1 MRNAIGT
8 AAILCFSATMALAQ
22 TPNQPNPGT
31 PLSPS
36 ATQPG
41 GATQP
46 GSSTQSGAQNLPGS
60 QTGAQVGTEAQAKSK
75 IESEG
80 FSNVT
85 ELKKQNDGKWTAKAM
100 KAGKSSQI
108 TLDTNGRITEA
119 N

>member
-8 AAILCFSATMALAQ
+8 AAILCFAATMALAQ
-22 TPNQPNPGT
+22 TPNQPNPGAPT
-31 PLSPS
+31 SPS

-46 GSSTQSGAQNLPGS
+46 GAQNVPGS
-60 QTGAQVGTEAQAKSK
+60 QTGAQVATEAQAKSK

-85 ELKKQNDGKWTAKAM
+85 ELKKQSDGKWSAKAM

-108 TLDTNGRITEA
+108 TLDVNGRITEV